1 MNETRKNNIE
11 KVCESLTR
19 DEAIEF
25 CKKLIAENEDLISEN
40 DELKAI
46 NFTFALA
53 NGISK
58 VVIERNES
66 ANLGR

>member
-1 MNETRKNNIE
+1 MSETRKNNIE

-25 CKKLIAENEDLISEN
+25 CKKLIAENE
-40 DELKAI
+40 ELKAI
-46 NFTFALA
+46 NCILRLVM
-53 NGISK
+53 
-58 VVIERNES
+58 VVGYAVVRFNES